1 MDKDSFD
8 KLRDFAINTN
18 AEVVSRAAK
27 TFEDVVKV
35 ELPDVVRDKEKI
47 KSTSKEIFS
56 DSSLSSLKKQTE

>member
-47 KSTSKEIFS
+47 KSY
-56 DSSLSSLKKQTE
+56 L